1 MLPTTP
7 VDSAPRPDPMDQIE
21 RMQSLR
27 DDPEKLRKAARGFE
41 AMVLAELMRPLENSG
56 GGLLGKSMGSRF
68 AKGMFH
74 DAIVQKV
81 ADAGGIGL
89 ADMVLKQV
97 TQTSA
102 LGAYRDFAA
111 PQGAWPIQGGDPTSI
126 CSGFGVRSDPFTG
139 EARMHKGIDID
150 AELGTPVFPVRDGK
164 VIFAGSRGGYGKLVI
179 VEHEDGLQSRYGHL
193 SEIDVAEGDW
203 LDGSGALGAVG
214 STGRSTGPHLHLEV
228 RQGDVA
234 LDPME
239 FLH

>member
-1 MLPTTP
+1 MFPTTP
-7 VDSAPRPDPMDQIE
+7 VDAAPRPDPMDQVKKLE
-21 RMQSLR
+21 ALR

-41 AMVLAELMRPLENSG
+41 AMVLAEIMRPLENAD
-56 GGLLGKSMGSRF
+56 GGLLGKSMGSKF
-68 AKGMFH
+68 ARGMFH
-74 DAIVQKV
+74 DAIVEKV

-89 ADMVLKQV
+89 ADLVLQQV
-97 TQTSA
+97 TRASA
-102 LGAYRDFAA
+102 HGLYRDFAA
-111 PQGAWPIQGGDPTSI
+111 PPGAWPIQGSDPTAI
-126 CSGFGVRSDPFTG
+126 CSGFGMRSDPFTG
-139 EARMHKGIDID
+139 EARMHQGIDID
-150 AELGTPVFPVRDGK
+150 AEAGTPVFPVREGQ

-203 LDGSGALGAVG
+203 LDSGGALGAVG

-234 LDPME
+234 LDPMD